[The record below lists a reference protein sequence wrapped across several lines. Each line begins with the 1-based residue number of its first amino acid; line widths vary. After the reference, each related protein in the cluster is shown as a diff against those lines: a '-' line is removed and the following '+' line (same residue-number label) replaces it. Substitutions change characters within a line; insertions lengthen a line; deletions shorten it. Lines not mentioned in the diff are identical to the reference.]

1 MDLVASN
8 WPTAELV
15 KRCSR
20 RPADDLAWQEFVR
33 RFHSTIVASVSTAYQ
48 YKLTNKGARATGSSR
63 TSIDDLVQK
72 VYCRLVEGRSH
83 TLNCF
88 EADQPG
94 SIYDYVAIISYRIV
108 FSHTRAH

>member
-8 WPTAELV
+8 RPTAELV

-33 RFHSTIVASVSTAYQ
+33 RYHSTIVASVSKAYQ
-48 YKLTNKGARATGSSR
+48 YKIPNKGARAMQSSR
-63 TSIDDLVQK
+63 NTIDDLVQK
-72 VYCRLVEGRSH
+72 VYFRLVESRSQA
-83 TLNCF
+83 LNCF

-94 SIYDYVAIISYRIV
+94 SIYHYVAIISYRIV
-108 FSHTRAH
+108 FSHNRAH